1 MSKKEKSIF
10 QNILDYLDWRGD
22 LSFEKSPFNVVDALI
37 FCQLSYLHFDSLVP
51 PSFDNFATMKEVAD
65 KFKNSSDFETRKNL
79 GMLINPKTTEL
90 LFKCAESE
98 RFGNVNLCGFI
109 DDFNK
114 TKEEQFS
121 AVTFCFDEGKRGFS
135 RIKKAFVAFRGTDD
149 TLIGWKEDFN
159 LAFMKSVPAQEDAA
173 KYLKNAMS
181 SKSLHKCG
189 FYAGGHSKGGNLA
202 IYAGSKQDE
211 KSKENL
217 LKIFNFDG
225 PGFSEQDLA
234 STDFCSVKPKIVS
247 VFPQMSLIGMLFHH
261 YEGYKVAESNE
272 KLVMQHDPFSWNV
285 KGGDFVTKPELE
297 NGSEI
302 FFKSFN
308 KWFENL
314 EKTQRENFVETVFGL
329 IDSTNATTNTELSRN
344 FLKNALAIGKAAVK
358 LDSSIRDD
366 ALKIISQFLKITGT
380 EIKET
385 IFEKKE

>member
-1 MSKKEKSIF
+1 MEKAKVVF
-10 QNILDYLDWRGD
+10 QNILDYLEWRGD
-22 LSFEKSPFNVVDALI
+22 LSFERSPFSVVDALI

-51 PSFDNFATMKEVAD
+51 SDFDSFVTMKEVAD

-90 LFKCAESE
+90 LFKCADSE
-98 RFGNVNLCGFI
+98 RYRNVSLCGFI

-121 AVTFCFDEGKRGFS
+121 AVTFCFDEGKRRFS
-135 RIKKAFVAFRGTDD
+135 RIKEAFVAFRGTDD

-159 LAFMKSVPAQEDAA
+159 LAFMEKVPAQEDAA
-173 KYLKNAMS
+173 KYLKNAMN
-181 SKSLHKCG
+181 SKLLHKCG

-202 IYAGSKQDE
+202 IFAGAKQDE

-217 LKIFNFDG
+217 LNIFNFDG
-225 PGFSEQDLA
+225 PGFSEQNLA
-234 STDFCSVKPKIVS
+234 SADFCSVKPKIVS

-261 YEGYKVAESNE
+261 YEGYKVAKSNE
-272 KLVMQHDPFSWNV
+272 KLVMQHDPFSWEV

-308 KWFENL
+308 KWFEGL
-314 EKTQRENFVETVFGL
+314 EKTQRENFVETLFGL

-344 FLKNALAIGKAAVK
+344 FLKNALAIGKAAMK